1 MKWHNL
7 NPILRWGTNRI
18 KRNQNCII
26 IINGST
32 GSGKTYS
39 GIDMANEFAKI
50 YGVKFTIKNNLD
62 FTFKGLI
69 KKMDLPENSGVGTPY
84 LFEEVGVIG
93 GGAASSEWQT
103 KANAFFNSFIQT
115 ARHLNQI
122 LIFTCPNF
130 HNLDKKS
137 RELVHC
143 QFITNGINY
152 RNKICLLNPYF
163 LQVNPTTAKIYR
175 KRLRF
180 KVNGIKYKLTQVQT
194 NYPPNNL
201 VIEYEKFKTRFT
213 DELKRKILSDTKDKP
228 KGSKIDKDIID
239 KQFEGGLDNEKI
251 AEIWQVSIRT
261 IERHRKR
268 HKTYNK

>member
-1 MKWHNL
+1 
-7 NPILRWGTNRI
+7 
-18 KRNQNCII
+18 
-26 IINGST
+26 
-32 GSGKTYS
+32 
-39 GIDMANEFAKI
+39 
-50 YGVKFTIKNNLD
+50 
-62 FTFKGLI
+62 
-69 KKMDLPENSGVGTPY
+69 MDLPRNKGIGTPY
-84 LFEEVGVIG
+84 LFEEVGVVG

-130 HNLDKKS
+130 HNLDKKT
-137 RELVHC
+137 RELIHC

-180 KVNGIKYKLTQVQT
+180 KVNDIKYKLTQVST
-194 NYPPNNL
+194 KYPPNNL
-201 VIEYEKFKTRFT
+201 VKDYEKAKKIFT

-228 KGSKIDKDIID
+228 KRGKIDRDIIN
-239 KQFEGGLDNEKI
+239 KQFKEGLSTEELAKRYN
-251 AEIWQVSIRT
+251 VS
-261 IERHRKR
+261 ERAIYKHKKR
-268 HKTYNK
+268 WKSELKVN